1 MESMKRVDFENFLQ
15 LSKKLTLLFPIHS
28 VHVVV
33 KNEEME
39 SVLSV
44 IIISKKGSRLGYLEH

>member
-1 MESMKRVDFENFLQ
+1 MESMKPADSENFLQ
-15 LSKKLTLLFPIHS
+15 SNKKLTLLFPIHS

-33 KNEEME
+33 KNEVVK

-44 IIISKKGSRLGYLEH
+44 VISKKGNRLGYLEH